1 MVIFD
6 TNIVIDHLRQY
17 IKQSH
22 FVSFIEFKPHELRG
36 LSIIS
41 IQELY
46 QGKST
51 LVKDKEQYLFT
62 TINQLTIL
70 PYTIKVAQLAGA
82 ITRDLKRSI
91 SFPDAAIAATA
102 IINDAELF
110 TLNRKDFEG
119 IKGLEL
125 FNLNP

>member
-6 TNIVIDHLRQY
+6 TNIIIDHLRQY
-17 IKQSH
+17 NSSSLLIK
-22 FVSFIEFKPHELRG
+22 FIESNPKELRG
-36 LSIIS
+36 LSLIS

-51 LVKDKEQYLFT
+51 LVKEREQELLT
-62 TINQLTIL
+62 TINQLSIL
-70 PYTIKVAQLAGA
+70 PYSFDVAQLAG
-82 ITRDLKRSI
+82 TLSRDESKTLE
-91 SFPDAAIAATA
+91 FPDAAIAATA
-102 IINDAELF
+102 ILNEAQLF

-125 FNLNP
+125 VKI